1 MALVQRAG
9 AISLSKVTHTVSV
22 PISVPVTKK
31 KRFYLNLNQYRN
43 AHHFTLSK
51 AKINFAEIVSPRVRH
66 LPPMGKIRM
75 LYTLFTGSNQSVDTA
90 NVCCIVDKF
99 FSDVLV
105 SEKKIV
111 DDNRDI
117 VLEICFIYGGVDKLN
132 PRVEV
137 MIVPE

>member
-1 MALVQRAG
+1 M
-9 AISLSKVTHTVSV
+9 
-22 PISVPVTKK
+22 PISVPVSGKK
-31 KRFYLNLNQYRN
+31 KFYLNLNQYRN

-51 AKINFAEIVSPRVRH
+51 AKLNFHAIVKPTIEH
-66 LPPMGKIRM
+66 LPALGQIRM
-75 LYTLFTGSNQSVDTA
+75 LYTLFTGSNQLVDTA

-105 SEKKIV
+105 SAEKIV

-117 VLEICFIYGGVDKLN
+117 VLEVAFRYGGVDKHA

-137 MIVPE
+137 WIVPEHPIPALPV